1 MYCMKNV
8 YIQRTNILLA
18 REWIQHIEHLKL
30 KVVSDHVKT
39 RDKNLKVLEALK
51 IIFNCKKNG
60 SLRGVFNL
68 IL

>member
-39 RDKNLKVLEALK
+39 RDRNLKVLEALK
-51 IIFNCKKNG
+51 IIFNC
-60 SLRGVFNL
+60 
-68 IL
+68 